1 MKKRNKKYK
10 PREIKGNCIEWAI
23 AGVHTF
29 PIETQRDIM
38 KEPLASF
45 ERLREGRAS
54 REDWNQIC
62 QALNVGE
69 ALCEFN
75 IANDHLDDF
84 HKGHEAL
91 HQIALRMLAGK
102 SSTCYAHELAAITE
116 ALDMHKIQLQFCTQ
130 AEFSRAIKRVTNLIN
145 GGAQDDV
152 AKTYARLNGATK

>member
-10 PREIKGNCIEWAI
+10 PREIKANALDWAI

-29 PIETQRDIM
+29 PTETQRDIM
-38 KEPLASF
+38 KPPMASF
-45 ERLREGRAS
+45 DLLREGRAS

-75 IANDHLDDF
+75 IANDHIDDF

-91 HQIALRMLAGK
+91 HQIALRMLGGK
-102 SSTCYAHELAAITE
+102 SSTCYAHELTAVKE

-130 AEFSRAIKRVTNLIN
+130 AEFSRAILRVKNLLN

-152 AKTYARLNGATK
+152 TETYARLNGVAV